1 MVNILSRVLK
11 PLGEN
16 LEPTTYILH
25 PFPWREREIQDTE
38 NFGCHYVGI
47 NTVGLITVCTVLQD
61 LPLKQNALDIPVSRP
76 SLRLSN
82 RAGRFWRVKRR
93 QNHKWCN
100 ISLFLD
106 LVSRERNQHYFT
118 SQTSLPRPLSGR
130 KPPALW
136 PASGLSPLAR
146 RRGRGP
152 SAPRV
157 TNV

>member
-38 NFGCHYVGI
+38 NFGCHYIGI

-76 SLRLSN
+76 SLRLS
-82 RAGRFWRVKRR
+82 RKALKGEEKT
-93 QNHKWCN
+93 
-100 ISLFLD
+100 
-106 LVSRERNQHYFT
+106 E
-118 SQTSLPRPLSGR
+118 SQMM
-130 KPPALW
+130 
-136 PASGLSPLAR
+136 
-146 RRGRGP
+146 
-152 SAPRV
+152 
-157 TNV
+157 